1 LPKFLE
7 LMKDSA
13 NTISKVALVV
23 DLRGREFFNALYDSL
38 DSLGYEDW
46 LEEHILF
53 LNASDEVLVS
63 RYKETRRSHHLSVCG
78 LPLDGIIQ
86 EREILNELYHLKVLH
101 RQIED
106 VNVDGIIQER
116 EILNELRGRAQRIVD
131 T

>member
-1 LPKFLE
+1 MANKETKLVIITGMSGAGKTVAIQSIEDLGYYGVDNLQPTLLPKFLE

-38 DSLGYEDW
+38 DTLGYEDW

-63 RYKETRRSHHLSVCG
+63 RYKETRRSQDRKST
-78 LPLDGIIQ
+78 
-86 EREILNELYHLKVLH
+86 RLNSSHV
-101 RQIED
+101 
-106 VNVDGIIQER
+106 
-116 EILNELRGRAQRIVD
+116 A

>member
-1 LPKFLE
+1 MANEESNAVISTEMSGAGKTVAFQSYEDCGSYYLDNLPPTLLPKFLE

-38 DSLGYEDW
+38 DTLGYEDW

-63 RYKETRRSHHLSVCG
+63 RYKE
-78 LPLDGIIQ
+78 
-86 EREILNELYHLKVLH
+86 
-101 RQIED
+101 
-106 VNVDGIIQER
+106 
-116 EILNELRGRAQRIVD
+116 
-131 T
+131 

>member
-1 LPKFLE
+1 LLMPYMPLFRSMSVTGKTVTIQSFKDLGYYCVDNLPTTLLPKFLE

-38 DSLGYEDW
+38 DTLGYEDW

-63 RYKETRRSHHLSVCG
+63 RYKETRRSH
-78 LPLDGIIQ
+78 
-86 EREILNELYHLKVLH
+86 
-101 RQIED
+101 
-106 VNVDGIIQER
+106 
-116 EILNELRGRAQRIVD
+116 
-131 T
+131 